1 MNLRRRAFLQQL
13 TLALGAL
20 GVGGTT
26 LFAGPQRFSQA
37 LAKPAR
43 RKLALLIGINHY
55 PERAIDSVLAQDSA
69 LKGCLTDLDLQRH
82 LLLYRFGFQAAD
94 IVTLTN
100 QEATRTGILEAI
112 DQHLVG
118 QAKGDDL
125 VLLHFSGYG
134 SQVNIDST
142 PGTAATAWV
151 PADSRL
157 PSEENPVITDLLE
170 AEIVDR
176 LQQLPTSNVVTV
188 IDAGSQ
194 DVGYL
199 RWGNLKLRS
208 RPTTPT
214 GMLRPDLPAKIRAQ
228 LEHPLVWPGLVL
240 RAGEPGHLVLESQ
253 WEGFSAGVFT
263 YALTQVLWETLP
275 DPNPKTLIRRTEV
288 SLQQW
293 TGPDQQPALQGS
305 LADKAGISAYII
317 RPQAPPADGVILP
330 TTSADRPLTLWL
342 GGMPAIVLQYLQPGS
357 RFFTAPEGSDTRI
370 LPTNAN
376 VQELR
381 LDSRN
386 GLRAVAKPVD
396 SQSALPAARQPVYE
410 KVRLIA
416 HDIDLVVA
424 LDSQLERVERVD
436 ATSAL
441 ASISFVTSI
450 PAGDQLADCL
460 FGRLPTGLS
469 ATLTAALPAAQR
481 PGAMAKASHPKSVE
495 SSYGLFAPNRTLIP
509 GTLLAREEAVKTAV
523 NRLIPHLQT
532 LLAMKLVRLT
542 QNRLSS
548 WLAAAAVLET
558 TQPKALPLIWQQT
571 ERPGTRQVSSLP
583 LGVKLSAKPTSDTV
597 RLTADNRI
605 VYRVTNRSERPL
617 YFTLISFDSRGECN
631 AFIVPPASP
640 SASATQEPSVPHG
653 AVAPGQTR
661 LLPDD
666 GSDWGV
672 PSTVAWVE
680 THVILSSVPLQRYVN
695 VLQQEGQDNPLQS
708 ELKRINDPLKLARAL
723 LQDLSYAA
731 TQVEPQLAVTD
742 RYALHQEHWVTF
754 SFRYPVL

>member
-1 MNLRRRAFLQQL
+1 VNLNRRAFLQQL
-13 TLALGAL
+13 TLALGAV
-20 GVGGTT
+20 GVSGTT
-26 LFAGPQRFSQA
+26 LFAGSQQFGQA

-43 RKLALLIGINHY
+43 RKLALLIGINQY
-55 PERAIDSVLAQDSA
+55 PERAIDSVLAQDVA
-69 LKGCLTDLDLQRH
+69 LKGCLTDLDLQRQ
-82 LLLYRFGFQAAD
+82 LLLYRFGFQPAD

-100 QEATRTGILEAI
+100 KEATRAGILEAI
-112 DQHLVG
+112 DQHLVN

-142 PGTAATAWV
+142 PGTVATAWV
-151 PADSRL
+151 PINGRL
-157 PSEENPVITDLLE
+157 PTEENPAIADLLE
-170 AEIVDR
+170 VEVADR
-176 LQQLPTSNVVTV
+176 LRQVSTPNVVTV

-214 GMLRPDLPAKIRAQ
+214 GTLRSDLPPKIRSQ
-228 LEHPLVWPGLVL
+228 LEQPLAWPGIVL

-263 YALTQVLWETLP
+263 YALTQVLWEMLP

-293 TGPDQQPALQGS
+293 TGPDQQPSLQGS

-317 RPQAPPADGVILP
+317 RPQTPPADGVILP
-330 TTSADRPLTLWL
+330 VASADRPLILWL
-342 GGMPAIVLQYLQPGS
+342 GGMPATVLQYLQPGS
-357 RFFTAPEGSDTRI
+357 RFFTAPEDGNPSI

-376 VQELR
+376 AQELR
-381 LDSRN
+381 LESRN
-386 GLRAVAKPVD
+386 GLRAVAKPVAGQT
-396 SQSALPAARQPVYE
+396 SSPVTRQPVYE
-410 KVRLIA
+410 KVRLISR
-416 HDIDLVVA
+416 DIDLIVA
-424 LDSQLERVERVD
+424 LDGQLERVERVD

-441 ASISFVTSI
+441 ASIPFVTSTT
-450 PAGDQLADCL
+450 AGDQPADCL

-469 ATLTAALPAAQR
+469 ATLTASLPAVQK
-481 PGAMAKASHPKSVE
+481 PGVIARTSQKSVE

-523 NRLIPHLQT
+523 NRLMPHLQT

-548 WLAAAAVLET
+548 WLAASAVLET
-558 TQPKALPLIWQQT
+558 TQPQAVPLIWQQT
-571 ERPGTRQVSSLP
+571 ERPGTQNPGSLP
-583 LGVKLSAKPTSDTV
+583 LGAKLSSKPTTETV
-597 RLTADNRI
+597 RLTTDNRI
-605 VYRVTNRSERPL
+605 VYRITNRSNRPL

-631 AFIVPPASP
+631 AFIAPPAPASG
-640 SASATQEPSVPHG
+640 SAEPTVPHA
-653 AVAPGQTR
+653 AVASGQTR

-666 GSDWGV
+666 GSDWGI

-680 THVILSSVPLQRYVN
+680 THVVLSSVPLKRYVQ
-695 VLQQEGQDNPLQS
+695 VLQQDGKDNPLQS
-708 ELKRINDPLKLARAL
+708 ELKRINQPLKLARAL
-723 LQDLSYAA
+723 LEDLSDAA
-731 TQVEPQLAVTD
+731 AQVESQLAAAD
-742 RYALHQEHWVTF
+742 NYALHQEHWVTF